1 MYLMID
7 HYDSFV
13 YNLACYMQECGA
25 EVETVRSGSADLTQI
40 EKLARSGEL
49 EGIVI
54 SPGPKGPDDCPLSQE
69 LVRRMSGRIPI
80 LGVCLGHQIIGR
92 VFGAT
97 VQRGQRPMHGKISLI
112 HNSRQGLFRGLPAF
126 YRVTRYHSL
135 VVSEENLPHELE
147 VDARTGD
154 GVIMGFH
161 HKEFPIFGVQF
172 HPEAVLTE
180 YGHELLYNFIQIS
193 REISD
198 SKATG
203 AYAGAALRGNA
214 ETVTSETVGAIFGG
228 NAEDASEATLG
239 GDAAETAKA
248 TLAGDAKKDNET
260 DIGDAA
266 GTKKEE
272 IRS

>member
-13 YNLACYMQECGA
+13 YNLVCYMRECGA
-25 EVETVRSGSADLTQI
+25 EVEIVRSGDADLVQI
-40 EKLARSGEL
+40 EALARSGAL

-69 LVRRMSGRIPI
+69 LVRRMAGQIPI

-92 VFGAT
+92 VFGAA

-135 VVSEENLPHELE
+135 VVSEQNLPNELE

-161 HKEFPIFGVQF
+161 HKELPIFGVQF

-193 REISD
+193 REISGR
-198 SKATG
+198 KASGKYAQAAIADNAGKASG
-203 AYAGAALRGNA
+203 A
-214 ETVTSETVGAIFGG
+214 E
-228 NAEDASEATLG
+228 
-239 GDAAETAKA
+239 
-248 TLAGDAKKDNET
+248 
-260 DIGDAA
+260 
-266 GTKKEE
+266 KEE

>member
-13 YNLACYMQECGA
+13 YNLACYMRECGA
-25 EVETVRSGSADLTQI
+25 EVEIVRSGSADLTQI
-40 EKLARSGEL
+40 EMLARSGEL

-203 AYAGAALRGNA
+203 AYAGAALGGDVVKTA
-214 ETVTSETVGAIFGG
+214 ESTLVGD
-228 NAEDASEATLG
+228 AEDASG
-239 GDAAETAKA
+239 SI
-248 TLAGDAKKDNET
+248 LAGDAEETAEAALAGNAEKDDET

-266 GTKKEE
+266 GTEKEE
-272 IRS
+272 IKS

>member
-135 VVSEENLPHELE
+135 VVSEENLPHELD

-193 REISD
+193 RERSGVKTD
-198 SKATG
+198 GT
-203 AYAGAALRGNA
+203 YPRAALGGDVVNTA
-214 ETVTSETVGAIFGG
+214 ESTLVSD
-228 NAEDASEATLG
+228 AEDASGSILA
-239 GDAAETAKA
+239 GDAEETAEA
-248 TLAGDAKKDNET
+248 TLAGDAKKDDET

-266 GTKKEE
+266 GTKKEK

>member
-13 YNLACYMQECGA
+13 YNLACYMRECGA
-25 EVETVRSGSADLTQI
+25 EVEIVRSGDADLVQI
-40 EKLARSGEL
+40 EALARSGEL
-49 EGIVI
+49 EGIII

-69 LVRRMSGRIPI
+69 LVRRMAGQIPI

-92 VFGAT
+92 VFGAA

-135 VVSEENLPHELE
+135 VVSEQNLPNELE

-161 HKEFPIFGVQF
+161 HKELPIFGIQF

-193 REISD
+193 REKSGR
-198 SKATG
+198 KASGKYAQAAIADNAGKASG
-203 AYAGAALRGNA
+203 A
-214 ETVTSETVGAIFGG
+214 E
-228 NAEDASEATLG
+228 
-239 GDAAETAKA
+239 
-248 TLAGDAKKDNET
+248 
-260 DIGDAA
+260 
-266 GTKKEE
+266 KEE

>member
-1 MYLMID
+1 
-7 HYDSFV
+7 
-13 YNLACYMQECGA
+13 
-25 EVETVRSGSADLTQI
+25 
-40 EKLARSGEL
+40 
-49 EGIVI
+49 
-54 SPGPKGPDDCPLSQE
+54 
-69 LVRRMSGRIPI
+69 
-80 LGVCLGHQIIGR
+80 
-92 VFGAT
+92 
-97 VQRGQRPMHGKISLI
+97 
-112 HNSRQGLFRGLPAF
+112 
-126 YRVTRYHSL
+126 
-135 VVSEENLPHELE
+135 ENLPHELE

-193 REISD
+193 RERSD

-203 AYAGAALRGNA
+203 AYAGAALRGDVVKAA
-214 ETVTSETVGAIFGG
+214 ES
-228 NAEDASEATLG
+228 TLG

-260 DIGDAA
+260 DIGDSA

-272 IRS
+272 IKS

>member
-13 YNLACYMQECGA
+13 YNLACYMRECGA
-25 EVETVRSGSADLTQI
+25 EVEIVRRGDADLVQI
-40 EKLARSGEL
+40 EALARSGAL

-135 VVSEENLPHELE
+135 VVSEENLPHALE

-193 REISD
+193 RERSGVKTD
-198 SKATG
+198 GT
-203 AYAGAALRGNA
+203 YPRAA
-214 ETVTSETVGAIFGG
+214 
-228 NAEDASEATLG
+228 LG
-239 GDAAETAKA
+239 GDVVKTAES
-248 TLAGDAKKDNET
+248 TLVGDAKKDDET
-260 DIGDAA
+260 DIGKAS
-266 GTKKEE
+266 GVEKED
-272 IRS
+272 IKS